1 MGVGVRLQAGRRA
14 GESEIAIFNLIRRM
28 TEREIWNIAAV
39 DFAEY
44 TKRAAGDFAEHAKR
58 RLHDKIS
65 VITGRKGRRRP
76 GFGCR
81 VEAVRVLDGS
91 YTVYRNIPE
100 WCLYSGRGIVDDY
113 ECDRPLYRVSPL
125 SCDRIMTDSA
135 IGAVGHTFIHEP
147 TSIGCRYTD
156 CVNRGCV
163 NCRGAY
169 KGVGAF
175 MELRERLREAGH
187 FYSSKRSADAWVNSW
202 PLRVESF
209 LPGGWRIS
217 KNLSKS
223 RNIKKMTA
231 DD

>member
-28 TEREIWNIAAV
+28 TEREIWDV
-39 DFAEY
+39 
-44 TKRAAGDFAEHAKR
+44 AAGDFAEHARR

-81 VEAVRVLDGS
+81 VEAVRVLDGG

-113 ECDRPLYRVSPL
+113 ECGRPLYRVSPL
-125 SCDRIMTDSA
+125 SCDRIMKDSA
-135 IGAVGHTFIHEP
+135 IGAFGHTFIHDP
-147 TSIGCRYTD
+147 SSIGCRYTD

-169 KGVGAF
+169 KGVGA
-175 MELRERLREAGH
+175 RPVTSIPGKDR
-187 FYSSKRSADAWVNSW
+187 
-202 PLRVESF
+202 PLRGSTHGRCVSSRSC
-209 LPGGWRIS
+209 PAGGGS
-217 KNLSKS
+217 QKTSQKAE
-223 RNIKKMTA
+223 T
-231 DD
+231 

>member
-1 MGVGVRLQAGRRA
+1 MGVGVRLQAGCRA

-28 TEREIWNIAAV
+28 TEREIWDV
-39 DFAEY
+39 
-44 TKRAAGDFAEHAKR
+44 AAGDFAEHARR

-81 VEAVRVLDGS
+81 VEAIRVLDGG

-113 ECDRPLYRVSPL
+113 ECGHRYRVSPL
-125 SCDRIMTDSA
+125 SCDRIMKDSA
-135 IGAVGHTFIHEP
+135 FGAFGHTFIHEP

-169 KGVGAF
+169 TGVGVF
-175 MELRERLREAGH
+175 MELRRCLREPGH
-187 FYSSKRSADAWVNSW
+187 FYSGKRSAAAGVNSW
-202 PLRVESF
+202 PLCVEPF

-223 RNIKKMTA
+223 RNLKKMTA

>member
-1 MGVGVRLQAGRRA
+1 
-14 GESEIAIFNLIRRM
+14 M
-28 TEREIWNIAAV
+28 TEREIWNV
-39 DFAEY
+39 
-44 TKRAAGDFAEHAKR
+44 AAGDFAEHARR

-81 VEAVRVLDGS
+81 VEAVRVLDGGPC
-91 YTVYRNIPE
+91 TVYRNIPE

-113 ECDRPLYRVSPL
+113 ECGHRPLYGVSPL

-135 IGAVGHTFIHEP
+135 IGAFGHTFIHEP

-175 MELRERLREAGH
+175 MELRERLRDAGH
-187 FYSSKRSADAWVNSW
+187 FYSSKRSVAAWVNSW
-202 PLRVESF
+202 PLCVESF

-223 RNIKKMTA
+223 RNLKKITA

>member
-1 MGVGVRLQAGRRA
+1 
-14 GESEIAIFNLIRRM
+14 M
-28 TEREIWNIAAV
+28 TEREIWNV
-39 DFAEY
+39 
-44 TKRAAGDFAEHAKR
+44 AAGDFAEHARR

-81 VEAVRVLDGS
+81 VEAVRVLDGGP

-113 ECDRPLYRVSPL
+113 EDRRCDGPLYRVSPL

-135 IGAVGHTFIHEP
+135 IGAFGHTFIHEP

-156 CVNRGCV
+156 CVNRGCA
-163 NCRGAY
+163 NCRGTY

-175 MELRERLREAGH
+175 MELRGCLRDAGH
-187 FYSSKRSADAWVNSW
+187 FYSNKRSADAWVNSW
-202 PLRVESF
+202 PLCVEPF

-223 RNIKKMTA
+223 RNLKKMTA

>member
-1 MGVGVRLQAGRRA
+1 
-14 GESEIAIFNLIRRM
+14 M
-28 TEREIWNIAAV
+28 TEREIWNV
-39 DFAEY
+39 
-44 TKRAAGDFAEHAKR
+44 AAGDFAEHARR

-81 VEAVRVLDGS
+81 VEAVRVLDGG

-113 ECDRPLYRVSPL
+113 ECGHRPLYRVSPL
-125 SCDRIMTDSA
+125 SCDCIMTDSA
-135 IGAVGHTFIHEP
+135 IGAFGHTFIHEP

-169 KGVGAF
+169 KGIGAF
-175 MELRERLREAGH
+175 MELRERLREASH
-187 FYSSKRSADAWVNSW
+187 SYSSKRPADAWVNSW
-202 PLRVESF
+202 PLCVESF

-223 RNIKKMTA
+223 RNLKKITA

>member
-1 MGVGVRLQAGRRA
+1 
-14 GESEIAIFNLIRRM
+14 M
-28 TEREIWNIAAV
+28 TEREIWNV
-39 DFAEY
+39 
-44 TKRAAGDFAEHAKR
+44 AAGDFAEHVRR

-81 VEAVRVLDGS
+81 VEAIRVLDGG

-113 ECDRPLYRVSPL
+113 ECGHRPLYRVS
-125 SCDRIMTDSA
+125 CDPIMTDSA
-135 IGAVGHTFIHEP
+135 IGAFGHTFIHEP

-175 MELRERLREAGH
+175 MELRERLREASH
-187 FYSSKRSADAWVNSW
+187 SYSSKRSADAWVNSW
-202 PLRVESF
+202 PLCVESF

-223 RNIKKMTA
+223 RNLKKITA